1 MKNVASWIIVVA
13 VLALLAPAGAAP
25 VAQAQAEYVCFPTCS
40 ETDARFMTL
49 QGTELRTI
57 AGDSIGLEF
66 MAPEGATSLE
76 IAIFDGETGGRWDG
90 GSVPL
95 EYTLYADPHGDGSA
109 VAAAGAYVVGAWL
122 GSAMPDN
129 AWYSISVPI
138 VPEAQA
144 QSGHYF
150 YHMRVR
156 NTNPAVPGTI
166 SNFKVRTDGM
176 ATLKAPLAFAFYG
189 AISRADLD
197 IVYPDYPDLTNT
209 TYDGTWEI
217 YLDVPSATPFFA
229 VWDGDFDYGS
239 RDCADNDIDDPDT
252 DNAGVPPW
260 AVSTT
265 AVPEGVAVGGLACP
279 NNPGQMVTG
288 YPADDASSDPFALR
302 SPSVIYEVTDSAG
315 HSFLNGNPSGTEEWE
330 QFRIESD
337 PAVAADHH
345 TTGLLPSGLYHI
357 HMSGMDLHNLN
368 AWRFNYDVLGL
379 CIDNTACKDVLRPY
393 EVGDRVWRDDNGDGV
408 QDDGEPGIAGVV
420 VTLKDSL
427 GEVLGTATT
436 GADGLYSFEVEGQRI
451 DPDTGAEILDGVYSV
466 EVAPE
471 NSALNGLAATTAEA
485 QTNTVIDAN
494 VMTYDFGYWA
504 DGSIGDLVWQD
515 SDADG
520 VYEPV
525 AGELPIAGV
534 TVELYDAGGNL
545 VATTATDAGGLYL
558 FEDLKGGQYF
568 VVVAA
573 GNLAGGPLDGLTQ
586 TFDYDA
592 LLDNQTAYTLGC
604 IEQFLAADFGYR
616 PATSPGTGTP
626 GYWKNHPEAWPVES
640 ITIGGVTYTKAEA
653 IGIMQAKKN
662 SDKTY
667 DLFRALV
674 SAKLNVGI
682 GNESICIGDTILA
695 ADAWMAAHP
704 VGSGVK
710 ANSAAWQQIAPAYE
724 MLDNYNNGLLCA
736 PHRG

>member
-13 VLALLAPAGAAP
+13 VMALLAPAGAAP

-76 IAIFDGETGGRWDG
+76 IAIFDGETGGRWDS

-95 EYTLYADPHGDGSA
+95 EFTLYADPHGDGSA
-109 VAAAGAYVVGAWL
+109 VDAAEPYVVDTWL
-122 GSAMPDN
+122 GGEMPDN

-138 VPEAQA
+138 VPAAQA

-156 NTNPAVPGTI
+156 NTNPAAPGTI

-176 ATLKAPLAFAFYG
+176 ASLKAPLAFAFYG
-189 AISRADLD
+189 AIESWADAYT
-197 IVYPDYPDLTNT
+197 IYPDYPDLTST
-209 TYDGTWEI
+209 TYDGSWEI

-239 RDCADNDIDDPDT
+239 RDCADNDIDDLDT

-260 AVSTT
+260 AADTT
-265 AVPEGVAVGGLACP
+265 AVPEGVAAGGLACP
-279 NNPGQMVTG
+279 GNAGQMVTG
-288 YPADDASSDPFALR
+288 YPADDASIDPLAMR

-315 HSFLNGNPSGTEEWE
+315 NHYSNLNPSGTEEWE

-345 TTGLLPSGLYHI
+345 TDGLLPSGIYHI

-379 CIDNTACKDVLRPY
+379 CIDDTACKEVLRPY
-393 EVGDRVWRDDNGDGV
+393 KVGDRVWRDDDGDGV
-408 QDDGEPGIAGVV
+408 QDEGEPGIAGVV

-427 GEVLGTATT
+427 GEALGTATT
-436 GADGLYSFEVEGQRI
+436 DADGLYSFEVEGQRL
-451 DPDTGAEILDGVYSV
+451 DPDTGAVILDGVYTV
-466 EVAPE
+466 EVAAE
-471 NSALNGLAATTAEA
+471 NKIGCGPLCDLAPTTVEM
-485 QTNTVIDAN
+485 TINTVIDAN
-494 VMTYDFGYWA
+494 VMTYDFGYA
-504 DGSIGDLVWQD
+504 
-515 SDADG
+515 
-520 VYEPV
+520 
-525 AGELPIAGV
+525 PIV
-534 TVELYDAGGNL
+534 
-545 VATTATDAGGLYL
+545 
-558 FEDLKGGQYF
+558 
-568 VVVAA
+568 
-573 GNLAGGPLDGLTQ
+573 
-586 TFDYDA
+586 
-592 LLDNQTAYTLGC
+592 
-604 IEQFLAADFGYR
+604 
-616 PATSPGTGTP
+616 SPGTGTP

-640 ITIGGVTYTKAEA
+640 ITIGGVTYPKAEA
-653 IGIMQAKKN
+653 IGLMGAKKN

-674 SAKLNVGI
+674 SAKLNVLI
-682 GNESICIGDTILA
+682 GNAQGCIYDTVLA

-710 ANSAAWQQIAPAYE
+710 ANSSAWQQIAPAYE
-724 MLDNYNNGLLCA
+724 TLDEYNNGLLCA